1 MPQSLVNVWLLPV
14 LVGRWEADSPVTSF
28 QLTARGADCHRHLLI
43 PLWILRSSYS
53 AIEMSAQG
61 TSGKRNSSEPEHP
74 LRLLSAEYAHAMKFR
89 DRQSFFEDVL
99 QPDADCFSR
108 AYWPIRPQRP
118 PLSSVSSMEV
128 NVDTLEQVDLLDVP
142 DHEVLGDFLNFN
154 VDGFEVSALSD
165 EQFYNN
171 QITLQGQ
178 NSAETRSRKSS
189 ISSNSTDPKSLNSAD
204 GAETPTVQS
213 DEEDVQDDTSL
224 LTTSTDQDIATQ
236 PRKES

>member
-1 MPQSLVNVWLLPV
+1 MCGYCQFLLDAGKQTVQSQASSSQPEVPIAT
-14 LVGRWEADSPVTSF
+14 GTCSS
-28 QLTARGADCHRHLLI
+28 
-43 PLWILRSSYS
+43 LWILRSSYYFTG
-53 AIEMSAQG
+53 MSAQG

-99 QPDADCFSR
+99 QPDADCFTR
-108 AYWPIRPQRP
+108 AYWQIKSQRP

-154 VDGFEVSALSD
+154 MDGFEVSALSD

-171 QITLQGQ
+171 QITLQDR

-189 ISSNSTDPKSLNSAD
+189 TSSNSTDPNSAD

-224 LTTSTDQDIATQ
+224 PTTSTDQDIVTQ
-236 PRKES
+236 PRNES